1 MLEKPSRGVIYSRK
15 LCEQIEQIA
24 LHQARWCNWLTR
36 RPLKAESTG
45 SSPVRAINDHTFEG
59 GRREPPFSF
68 KAVIFRCEW
77 LFLQVLHC
85 FATERKSDGATWATG
100 RRGEWES
107 REAAFRPI
115 LPFAPSP
122 RRPRLC
128 FCDLCGYK
136 LNASFTNC
144 ACSSW

>member
-1 MLEKPSRGVIYSRK
+1 MLEKPSRGVIYTRQLIK
-15 LCEQIEQIA
+15 QIERIV

-45 SSPVRAINDHTFEG
+45 SSPVRAISDHNL
-59 GRREPPFSF
+59 RAAAASRPFHC
-68 KAVIFRCEW
+68 KDVIFRCEW

-85 FATERKSDGATWATG
+85 L
-100 RRGEWES
+100 
-107 REAAFRPI
+107 AANDLQCAANRLTACSI
-115 LPFAPSP
+115 IDLLLLSP
-122 RRPRLC
+122 RLFGC
-128 FCDLCGYK
+128 CGYK